1 VAKVPETIQPLVK
14 GTEACGAIMERGLAL
29 VLRAEERTR
38 ASDDADP
45 RPTDVGDCAGR
56 AARDEIATGPVV
68 RKDSSEPAP
77 GVAAAASGRRA

>member
-45 RPTDVGDCAGR
+45 
-56 AARDEIATGPVV
+56 
-68 RKDSSEPAP
+68 
-77 GVAAAASGRRA
+77 